1 VECLEN
7 EIESGSV
14 TMLSMNM
21 EGYLHIRV
29 PTQIELNLTDSQIKQ
44 NSVEGTVK
52 TISKPDQEAI
62 NREMSKVGL
71 NLNNMGNEDVDFG
84 SIGSRMVGGGVGQCF
99 DNLNQTLPQI
109 AKLAPT
115 KDSDE
120 EEEEEEAEAEGKKP
134 ETGGQ
139 PKGKNQ
145 KKAGEKEKEAEEE
158 SPENKEKW
166 WAREDFVSDKHHEL
180 EKLVE
185 DATKEGIEQKMAI
198 QFLLLDIIDLHVCV
212 RFCLDEFA

>member
-1 VECLEN
+1 
-7 EIESGSV
+7 
-14 TMLSMNM
+14 MNI

-71 NLNNMGNEDVDFG
+71 NINKMGNDDLDFG
-84 SIGSRMVGGGVGQCF
+84 SVASRMVGGGVGQCF

-109 AKLAPT
+109 EKLAPT
-115 KDSDE
+115 KESDE
-120 EEEEEEAEAEGKKP
+120 EEEEEAEEEGKKP
-134 ETGGQ
+134 ETGGT
-139 PKGKNQ
+139 PKMGKAQ
-145 KKAGEKEKEAEEE
+145 KKAGEKEKNAEAGDSQGGVE

-166 WAREDFVSDKHHEL
+166 WAREDFVTDKHHEL

-198 QFLLLDIIDLHVCV
+198 QSLLLDIIDLLVCV
-212 RFCLDEFA
+212 RFRLVEFA

>member
-1 VECLEN
+1 M
-7 EIESGSV
+7 II
-14 TMLSMNM
+14 

-71 NLNNMGNEDVDFG
+71 NIHKMGNDDLDFG
-84 SIGSRMVGGGVGQCF
+84 STASRMVGGGVGQCF

-109 AKLAPT
+109 EKLALT
-115 KDSDE
+115 KESDE
-120 EEEEEEAEAEGKKP
+120 EEEEEAEEEGKKP

-139 PKGKNQ
+139 PKGKAQ
-145 KKAGEKEKEAEEE
+145 KKAGEKEKDAEEE

-198 QFLLLDIIDLHVCV
+198 QLLLYIYTYICVCMYV
-212 RFCLDEFA
+212 CICYVWP